1 MADLSYESIEM
12 NREFGPYKYPL
23 KERIGRHL
31 EAVENE
37 HPWHRERSPWG
48 PPVAP
53 PAILGN
59 MGMRFLDVV
68 GPVPPGTLHARQEI
82 ETVSALRLDRQPIGY
97 GVFTEKYEKRGRR
110 WFTFETRWRDETGL
124 ILGVS
129 RLRMVFP
136 EEQGARSKEQG
147 AEEGGR
153 GKEERGGGDD
163 GGRKMEDDA
172 PVERRG
178 TLGPV
183 VRALTQERLTAYSE
197 DSANALR
204 GQSIHVQPE
213 AAKRA
218 GFQTTVAQGLMG
230 ADYMSELLEN
240 ELGREWY
247 DNSTFS
253 VTFLRPVLCGATITA
268 SGRLAES
275 AEEGAMV
282 RRTYELW
289 CENERGE
296 LVSSATAVVLVGRE

>member
-23 KERIGRHL
+23 RERIARHL
-31 EAVENE
+31 EAVENS

-53 PAILGN
+53 PSILGN
-59 MGMRFLDVV
+59 MAMRFLDAV
-68 GPVPPGTLHARQEI
+68 GPVPPGTLHAKQGI

-97 GVFTEKYEKRGRR
+97 GVFTEKYEKRGRK
-110 WFTFETRWRDETGL
+110 WFTFESKWRDETGL
-124 ILGVS
+124 IIGVS

-136 EEQGARSKEQG
+136 GEDS
-147 AEEGGR
+147 GGR
-153 GKEERGGGDD
+153 SEIGNRAER
-163 GGRKMEDDA
+163 ET
-172 PVERRG
+172 RG
-178 TLGPV
+178 ELGPV
-183 VRALTQERLTAYSE
+183 VRTLTQERLTAYSE

-204 GQSIHVQPE
+204 GQSIHVQAE

-218 GFQTTVAQGLMG
+218 GFPTTVAQGLMG

-247 DNSTFS
+247 DNARLS
-253 VTFLRPVLCGATITA
+253 VTFLRPVLCGETITA
-268 SGRLAES
+268 SGRLLES

-289 CENERGE
+289 CENSGGE
-296 LVSSATAVVLVGRE
+296 VVTAATAVVLVGR

>member
-1 MADLSYESIEM
+1 MADLTYEGIEM

-23 KERIGRHL
+23 RERIERHL
-31 EAVENE
+31 EAVENA

-53 PAILGN
+53 PSILGN

-68 GPVPPGTLHARQEI
+68 GPVPPGTLHAKQEI

-97 GVFTEKYEKRGRR
+97 GVFTEKYEKRGRK
-110 WFTFETRWRDETGL
+110 WFTFASKWRDETGL

-129 RLRMVFP
+129 RVRMVFP
-136 EEQGARSKEQG
+136 GEDS
-147 AEEGGR
+147 GGKSEI
-153 GKEERGGGDD
+153 GKRVEPGT
-163 GGRKMEDDA
+163 RKGE
-172 PVERRG
+172 
-178 TLGPV
+178 LGPV
-183 VRALTQERLTAYSE
+183 VRTLTQERLTAYSE

-218 GFQTTVAQGLMG
+218 GFPTTVAQGLMG
-230 ADYMSELLEN
+230 ADYVSELLEN

-247 DNSTFS
+247 DDAKLS
-253 VTFLRPVLCGATITA
+253 VTFLRPVLCGETVTA

-275 AEEGAMV
+275 VEEGAMV

-289 CENERGE
+289 CENSGGE
-296 LVSSATAVVLVGRE
+296 LMTSGTAVVLVGR